1 MPPQQAYGLLDLVD
15 DVLGFG
21 AHGGWRSCNLVESAR
36 NIGRRRTPVKPAAEP
51 EEALAVKQGLHW
63 NPALLKSS
71 PLYRP
76 LPRDMAERVS
86 LVYVSDEEPGIRRRR
101 SGTGFSYVG
110 LGGKTIRDSR
120 IIKRINALA
129 IPPAWTDVWISAD
142 PDGHIQ
148 ATGRDVK
155 GRKQYR
161 YHERWAVCR
170 DEVKYG
176 SLAEFASKLPD
187 LRTQVDRDLR
197 RHGLPRERVLAAV
210 VWLLDNTMIR
220 VGNEAY
226 ARDNKSFGLTTLKDR
241 HVDVTGSQLR
251 FAFKGKSGKEWKLRL
266 TDRRIAKVVKGA
278 QDIPGQQLFQYFEDD
293 GSKGTV
299 RSEDV
304 NAYIREAIGEDFSSK
319 HFRTWGGTVAA
330 AAALA
335 DLERPDGKGAR
346 ARALNEAIDR
356 VSDVLG
362 NTRTVCRNCYIHPAV
377 IEDWSE
383 GKLAGALKKARSSF
397 RKVTDGFDEA
407 EMTVL
412 RWLERR
418 G

>member
-1 MPPQQAYGLLDLVD
+1 M
-15 DVLGFG
+15 
-21 AHGGWRSCNLVESAR
+21 
-36 NIGRRRTPVKPAAEP
+36 
-51 EEALAVKQGLHW
+51 AVKQGLHW

-293 GSKGTV
+293 GTKGTV

-330 AAALA
+330 ASARVCGAVQCLLTWGALMTVVACDCGGQSPTPRAASGSQPSA
-335 DLERPDGKGAR
+335 GSSPRISPGSTTGMAAVIVSRPDSRAGESCLVTSSRDMRSASTTRSATLRPVRSAVLAR
-346 ARALNEAIDR
+346 AAA
-356 VSDVLG
+356 
-362 NTRTVCRNCYIHPAV
+362 
-377 IEDWSE
+377 
-383 GKLAGALKKARSSF
+383 
-397 RKVTDGFDEA
+397 A
-407 EMTVL
+407 E
-412 RWLERR
+412 
-418 G
+418 